1 MQYRHHRRERGFS
14 LIELMIVMAI
24 IGILIGIGYPAYLG
38 ATRNANQ
45 TSTIS
50 ALREIARGQV
60 GYHSERREYA
70 TFDKLVEEG
79 ALNESFRGENPVVNG
94 YRFTM
99 RVTPKGNGQQAAYT
113 VNADPEQPEGINRT
127 GNFFYYI
134 GSDANG
140 IRANEEQPAG
150 AGDPPIQ
157 N

>member
-1 MQYRHHRRERGFS
+1 MNIQPHTRERGFS

-45 TSTIS
+45 TSTVS

-60 GYHSERREYA
+60 GYHSARREYA
-70 TFDKLVEEG
+70 TLDKLVTDG
-79 ALNESFRGENPVVNG
+79 ALNESFKGEEPVVNG
-94 YRFTM
+94 YKFTM
-99 RVTPKGNGQQAAYT
+99 KVTPKGSGVQAAYSA
-113 VNADPEQPEGINRT
+113 NADPVQPEGINRT
-127 GNFFYYI
+127 GDFFYYI

-150 AGDPPIQ
+150 AADQPLS